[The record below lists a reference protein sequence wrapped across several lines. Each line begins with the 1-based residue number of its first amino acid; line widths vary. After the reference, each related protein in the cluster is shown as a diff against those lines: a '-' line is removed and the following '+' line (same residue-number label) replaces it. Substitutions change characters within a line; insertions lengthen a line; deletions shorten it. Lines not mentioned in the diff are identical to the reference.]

1 MQEPLN
7 KNEIIEKIARRL
19 KCSNCGRHY
28 KPYDFQVM
36 EERDN
41 LAVMKIICHDCRK
54 QSVVLAIVQRRKVR
68 PVYSELE
75 PDEWQRFR
83 VLRPLTRDDVI
94 NMHRALQQY
103 DGDLGDVLEDPLPPE
118 AEDDER

>member
-19 KCSNCGRHY
+19 KCSNCGRRY
-28 KPYDFQVM
+28 QPYDFDVL

-41 LAVMKIICHDCRK
+41 LAVMKITCRECRK
-54 QSVVLAIVQRRKVR
+54 QSVVLAVVERRKVR

-75 PDEWQRFR
+75 PGEWLRFHDQG
-83 VLRPLTRDDVI
+83 PLSPDDVI
-94 NMHRALQQY
+94 NMHREMGQY
-103 DGDLGDVLEDPLPPE
+103 DGDFGDVLEEPLPADPIE
-118 AEDDER
+118 PGL